1 MDELRDDLLMGAR
14 AIAEFMGIY
23 VRRVF
28 YLAEHGKIPVFKLG
42 ERWHARRSTLRR
54 FVETKEA
61 AALEGCSE
69 RPASPEAMLGEPRQR
84 R

>member
-42 ERWHARRSTLRR
+42 ERWHARRSTLRAYVGQR
-54 FVETKEA
+54 ERDAMQRRRDGGRLAASTSA
-61 AALEGCSE
+61 AA
-69 RPASPEAMLGEPRQR
+69 
-84 R
+84 